1 MKFNVLSLFPE
12 MFQTLEHSIIGKALD
27 KNLLSLN
34 VVNFRDFAFNT
45 QKHVDDYP
53 FGGGAGMLLK
63 IEPLVLALR
72 SVMDLPAQKPQQR
85 VVLLDPAGVPFTQ
98 ALAQDLAN
106 AQEIT
111 FICGHYEGYDER
123 IKNFVTDEISL
134 GDYVLTGGELG
145 AMVMIDAISRLLPDV
160 LGNHE
165 SAITDSHAT
174 GLLEHP
180 QYTRPREF
188 EGIGVPDV
196 LLSGNHKLIEEWREK
211 ESLKKT
217 YLKRPDMFEKLTLT
231 KRQEKLFEEVKKEIE
246 ESI

>member
-1 MKFNVLSLFPE
+1 MKINVLSLFPD
-12 MFQTLEHSIIGKALD
+12 MFQALEHSIIGKAME
-27 KNLLSLN
+27 KNIVSLE

-72 SVMDLPAQKPQQR
+72 SVVELPAKKPKQR
-85 VVLLDPAGVPFTQ
+85 VVLLDPAGEKFTHDV
-98 ALAQDLAN
+98 AMDLAS
-106 AQEIT
+106 AEEVT

-123 IKNFVTDEISL
+123 IKQFVTDEISL

-145 AMVMIDAISRLLPDV
+145 AMVMIDAITRLLPDV
-160 LGNHE
+160 LGNDT
-165 SAITDSHAT
+165 SALSDSHAT
-174 GLLEHP
+174 GLLEYP

-188 EGIGVPDV
+188 EGMVVPDV
-196 LLSGNHKLIEEWREK
+196 LLSGNHKLIDEWREK

-217 YLKRPDMFEKLTLT
+217 YVKRPDMFEKLVLT
-231 KRQEKLFEEVKKEIE
+231 KRQEKLFEEVKKELG
-246 ESI
+246 

>member
-1 MKFNVLSLFPE
+1 MKFNVLSLFPD
-12 MFQTLEHSIIGKALD
+12 MFQTLEHSIIGKALE
-27 KNLLSLN
+27 NQIVSLN

-72 SVMDLPAQKPQQR
+72 SVMALPAKRPTQR
-85 VVLLDPAGVPFTQ
+85 VVLLDPAGVPFNHE
-98 ALAQDLAN
+98 LAQDLAQ
-106 AQEIT
+106 AKEVT

-123 IKNFVTDEISL
+123 IKQFVTDEISL

-145 AMVMIDAISRLLPDV
+145 AMVMIDAITRLLPDV
-160 LGNHE
+160 LGNDT
-165 SAITDSHAT
+165 SAVSDSHAT
-174 GLLEHP
+174 GLLEYP

-188 EGIGVPDV
+188 EGMGVPDV
-196 LLSGNHKLIEEWREK
+196 LLSGNHKLIEEWRQK

-217 YLKRPDMFEKLTLT
+217 YLKRPDMFAKLVLT
-231 KRQEKLFEEVKKEIE
+231 KQQEKLFEEVKKEIE